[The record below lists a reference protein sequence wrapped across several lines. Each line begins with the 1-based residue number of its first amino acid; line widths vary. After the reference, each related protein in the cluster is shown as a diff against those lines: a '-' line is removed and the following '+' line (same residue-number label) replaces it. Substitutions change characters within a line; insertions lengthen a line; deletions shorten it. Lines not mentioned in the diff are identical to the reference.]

1 MLRLAGAQGEA
12 PPAIF
17 SSVPKKKASAFFFSL
32 KGGRDSA
39 AWPWRGGPDRGSRE
53 RSEQRLGG
61 SAEAGPAIPW
71 GNVSV
76 RRGRGLLLAEVL
88 AEGSLWER
96 GLLTWQGMAVL
107 GRAGSRY
114 ASAWRVTA
122 TSFSPTLRTG

>member
-1 MLRLAGAQGEA
+1 MLRLAGARGEL
-12 PPAIF
+12 PPQYF
-17 SSVPKKKASAFFFSL
+17 PQFLKRRRQPSFFSL

-76 RRGRGLLLAEVL
+76 RRGGGGGRGGGL

-114 ASAWRVTA
+114 ASAWRVAA